1 MRHRRSAPAL
11 LTSGG
16 ASPLR
21 YNWQT
26 GKPASGPP
34 TLDARAVDAAG
45 AGASVRVTVTKPQQ
59 GMPRHDGHIGATW
72 EADYRIGSSAPM

>member
-1 MRHRRSAPAL
+1 MLRARFADIRGRVATEVQLADWEAGKRPPHAGRAAL
-11 LTSGG
+11 
-16 ASPLR
+16 
-21 YNWQT
+21 
-26 GKPASGPP
+26 
-34 TLDARAVDAAG
+34 DAAG